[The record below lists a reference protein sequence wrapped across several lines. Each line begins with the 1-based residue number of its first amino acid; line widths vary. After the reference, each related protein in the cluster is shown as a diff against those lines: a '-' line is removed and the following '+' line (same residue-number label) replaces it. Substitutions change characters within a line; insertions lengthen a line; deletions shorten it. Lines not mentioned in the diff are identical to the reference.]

1 MSPPFRRLL
10 RASSIFWSGRRES
23 NPRNQLGKLMFYH

>member
-1 MSPPFRRLL
+1 LARQPKRQRREG
-10 RASSIFWSGRRES
+10 WSGRWES